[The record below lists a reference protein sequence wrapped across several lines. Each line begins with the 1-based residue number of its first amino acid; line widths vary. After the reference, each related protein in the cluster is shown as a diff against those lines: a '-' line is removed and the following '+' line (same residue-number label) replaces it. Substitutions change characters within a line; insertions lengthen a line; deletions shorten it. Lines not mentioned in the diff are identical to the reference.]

1 MANLPVALPNWR
13 AIMNSARSRGRQ
25 TAEASSPLVKSAA
38 GRARLYQDQPCA
50 VIGCM
55 GRWVHAFGW
64 RVGAG
69 GAWPEAWL
77 GLAGTGRAGD
87 RGRYRDVPRR
97 ETAAGAD
104 RGTILA
110 EACARRECALAYRAV
125 VEAVYA
131 EAELGV
137 VAPPSR

>member
-1 MANLPVALPNWR
+1 L
-13 AIMNSARSRGRQ
+13 G
-25 TAEASSPLVKSAA
+25 
-38 GRARLYQDQPCA
+38 ARLRVA
-50 VIGCM
+50 RGCRRGVAGSM
-55 GRWVHAFGW
+55 ARPGRDGP
-64 RVGAG
+64 RRGQG
-69 GAWPEAWL
+69 
-77 GLAGTGRAGD
+77 
-87 RGRYRDVPRR
+87 GRYRDVPRR